1 MSQVHTVGKV
11 ATKVAV
17 DSEGVLRVTYHGTHV
32 VTVYPEG
39 RIVLNTGGYFT
50 VTTKTRMNQASNQFN
65 LGFLVFQKDFDW
77 YVDIDGHTLEFNTPT
92 ELCIRNGS
100 STGERRHNFTPGGRG
115 GTK

>member
-1 MSQVHTVGKV
+1 MSQAIGKV

-50 VTTKTRMNQASNQFN
+50 ATTRTRMNQASSQFN
-65 LGFLVFQKDFDW
+65 LGFHVYQRNYYWF
-77 YVDIDGHTLEFNTPT
+77 VDVDGHTLKFDKREFV
-92 ELCIRNGS
+92 IRNGS